1 MSRQPASDEM
11 ARQLRTAWFTY
22 LDTIEPVRPALYRYC
37 RRLTRDVWE
46 AEDLLQ
52 ETLLRGF
59 GAIGWG
65 DLHGDSSRVKDTRA
79 YLFRIAT
86 NLWID
91 QLRRNEVRFARPDIP
106 EPSPTPEQAVATRE
120 AAAKLLTQAS
130 PQQRAAIVLKDIFD
144 FTAEEIAVMLSTTV
158 GAVKSALHRG
168 RTNLQGTPQE
178 SPAPLRAPSSELIDR
193 VVAAFNARDVD
204 GMTDLLLENVTLD
217 VPGVGGERG
226 KNMIWVR
233 ASLSHSSFRSEPL
246 LYHGE
251 WIVATWDK
259 QGSERV
265 LASVNRFEE
274 QDGAIARIREYA
286 YCPDTIN
293 EVAAE
298 LGVKAAPRK
307 YHQDPATLQR
317 MIAASNLPWTKA
329 V

>member
-1 MSRQPASDEM
+1 MSHQPASDEM

-22 LDTIEPVRPALYRYC
+22 VDTIEPVRPALYGYC
-37 RRLTRDVWE
+37 RRLTGDVWE

-59 GAIGWG
+59 GAIGRG
-65 DLHGDSSRVKDTRA
+65 DLHGDSSRVKDARA
-79 YLFRIAT
+79 YLFRVAT

-91 QLRRNEVRFARPDIP
+91 QLRRNEVRFDREGVP

-120 AAAKLLTQAS
+120 AASQLFTQAS

-144 FTAEEIAVMLSTTV
+144 FTAEEIAVMLSTSV

-168 RTNLQGTPQE
+168 RTNLKKTPQQ
-178 SPAPLRAPSSELIDR
+178 SHGSLRAPSRELIDR

-204 GMTDLLLENVTLD
+204 GITNLLLENVTLD

-233 ASLSHSSFRSEPL
+233 ASLSHPSFRSEPL
-246 LYHGE
+246 LYQGE
-251 WIVATWDK
+251 WIFITWDEP
-259 QGSERV
+259 GDERV
-265 LASVNRFEE
+265 LAGVTRFEE
-274 QDGAIARIREYA
+274 QDRAIARIREYV
-286 YCPDTIN
+286 YCPETLN

-298 LGVKAAPRK
+298 LGVKAAAQK

-317 MIAASNLPWTKA
+317 MIAASNLPWRNA

>member
-1 MSRQPASDEM
+1 MSHQHASDEM

-37 RRLTRDVWE
+37 RRLTRDVWD

-59 GAIGWG
+59 GAIGRG
-65 DLHGDSSRVKDTRA
+65 DLHGDDSRVKDTRA

-91 QLRRNEVRFARPDIP
+91 QLRRKEVRFGRPDIP
-106 EPSPTPEQAVATRE
+106 KPSPAPEQAVTTRE

-130 PQQRAAIVLKDIFD
+130 PQQRAAIVLKDVFD

-168 RTNLQGTPQE
+168 RTNLQEAPQE
-178 SPAPLRAPSSELIDR
+178 SPASPRAPSRELIDR

-233 ASLSHSSFRSEPL
+233 ASLSHPSFRSEAL
-246 LYHGE
+246 MFHGE
-251 WIVATWDK
+251 WIVIVWDE

-265 LASVNRFEE
+265 LAGVNRFEE
-274 QDGAIARIREYA
+274 QDGLIARIREYA
-286 YCPDTIN
+286 YCPQAIDEIA
-293 EVAAE
+293 VE
-298 LGVKAAPRK
+298 LGLKAAPPR
-307 YHQDPATLQR
+307 YHQDHATVQR

>member
-1 MSRQPASDEM
+1 MTHQPASDEM
-11 ARQLRTAWFTY
+11 ARQLRAAWFTY
-22 LDTIEPVRPALYRYC
+22 VDTIEPVRAALYRYC

-52 ETLLRGF
+52 DTLLRGF
-59 GAIGWG
+59 GAIGRG
-65 DLHGDSSRVKDTRA
+65 DLHGNTSRVKDTRA
-79 YLFRIAT
+79 YLFRVAT

-91 QLRRNEVRFARPDIP
+91 QLRRYEVRSGLPGVP
-106 EPSPTPEQAVATRE
+106 QPSPAPEQAAATRD
-120 AAAKLLTQAS
+120 AASKLLTRAT
-130 PQQRAAIVLKDIFD
+130 PQQRAAIVLKDVFD

-168 RTNLQGTPQE
+168 RARLEQTQQE
-178 SPAPLRAPSSELIDR
+178 SHPSLRVPSKELIDR

-226 KNMIWVR
+226 RNMIWIR
-233 ASLSHSSFRSEPL
+233 ASLSHPRFRSEPL

-251 WIVATWDK
+251 WIVITWDE
-259 QGSERV
+259 QGSDRV
-265 LASVNRFEE
+265 LAGVNRFEE

-286 YCPDTIN
+286 YCPDVIN

-298 LGVKAAPRK
+298 LGVKAAARK
-307 YHQDPATLQR
+307 YHQDPATLSR

>member
-1 MSRQPASDEM
+1 MSQQLESDEM
-11 ARQLRTAWFTY
+11 ARQLRNAWFTY
-22 LDTIEPVRPALYRYC
+22 LDTIEPVRPALHRYC
-37 RRLTRDVWE
+37 RRLTRDLWE

-59 GAIGWG
+59 GAIGRG
-65 DLHGDSSRVKDTRA
+65 DLHGESSRVKDARA
-79 YLFRIAT
+79 YLFRVAT

-91 QLRRNEVRFARPDIP
+91 QLRRKEVRPGLP
-106 EPSPTPEQAVATRE
+106 EVPESPPTPEQAVATRE
-120 AAAKLLTQAS
+120 AASRLLTQTT

-144 FTAEEIAVMLSTTV
+144 FTVEEIAVMLSTTV

-168 RTNLQGTPQE
+168 RTNLQKTQQE
-178 SPAPLRAPSSELIDR
+178 TSASPRAPSRELIDR
-193 VVAAFNARDVD
+193 VVAAFNAHDVD
-204 GMTDLLLENVTLD
+204 GMTELLLENVTLE

-226 KNMIWVR
+226 RNMIWVG
-233 ASLSHSSFRSEPL
+233 ASLSHPSFRAEAL

-251 WIVATWDK
+251 WIVVTWEE

-274 QDGAIARIREYA
+274 QDRAIARIREYA

>member
-1 MSRQPASDEM
+1 MSHQPASDEM
-11 ARQLRTAWFTY
+11 ARQLRTSWFTY
-22 LDTIEPVRPALYRYC
+22 VDTIEPVRPALYRYC
-37 RRLTRDVWE
+37 RRLTGDVWE

-59 GAIGWG
+59 GAIGRG
-65 DLHGDSSRVKDTRA
+65 DLHGDSSRLKDPRA
-79 YLFRIAT
+79 YLFRVAT

-91 QLRRNEVRFARPDIP
+91 QLRRNEVRFGRPAVR

-120 AAAKLLTQAS
+120 AASKLLTQAS

-168 RTNLQGTPQE
+168 RTNLQKTPQE
-178 SPAPLRAPSSELIDR
+178 SRASLRAPSRELIDR

-204 GMTDLLLENVTLD
+204 GITDLLLENVTLD

-233 ASLSHSSFRSEPL
+233 ASLSHPSFRSEPL
-246 LYHGE
+246 LYQGE
-251 WIVATWDK
+251 WIVITWDE
-259 QGSERV
+259 QGAERV
-265 LASVNRFEE
+265 LAGVTRFEE
-274 QDGAIARIREYA
+274 QDRAIARIREYA
-286 YCPDTIN
+286 YCPETID

-298 LGVKAAPRK
+298 LGVKAATRK

>member
-1 MSRQPASDEM
+1 MSHLPASDEM

-22 LDTIEPVRPALYRYC
+22 VDTIEPVRPALYRYC
-37 RRLTRDVWE
+37 RRLTGDVWE

-59 GAIGWG
+59 GAIGRG
-65 DLHGDSSRVKDTRA
+65 DLHGDSSRVKDTRV

-91 QLRRNEVRFARPDIP
+91 QLRRNEVRFDRPGVP

-120 AAAKLLTQAS
+120 AASKLFTQTS

-144 FTAEEIAVMLSTTV
+144 FTAAEIAVMLSTTV

-168 RTNLQGTPQE
+168 RANLQKTPQE
-178 SPAPLRAPSSELIDR
+178 GHALLRAPSRELIDR

-204 GMTDLLLENVTLD
+204 GITDLLLDSVTLD

-233 ASLSHSSFRSEPL
+233 ASLSHPSFRSEPL
-246 LYHGE
+246 LYQGE
-251 WIVATWDK
+251 WIVITWDE
-259 QGSERV
+259 QGAERV
-265 LASVNRFEE
+265 LVGVTRFEE
-274 QDGAIARIREYA
+274 QDRAVARIREYA
-286 YCPDTIN
+286 YCPETIN

-298 LGVKAAPRK
+298 LGVKAATRK

-317 MIAASNLPWTKA
+317 MIAASTLPWTRT

>member
-1 MSRQPASDEM
+1 MSHQPASDEM

-22 LDTIEPVRPALYRYC
+22 VDTVEPVRPALYRYC
-37 RRLTRDVWE
+37 RHLTGDLWE

-59 GAIGWG
+59 GAIGRG
-65 DLHGDSSRVKDTRA
+65 DLHGDSSRVKDPRA
-79 YLFRIAT
+79 YLFRVAS

-91 QLRRNEVRFARPDIP
+91 QLRRNEVRLGQPAVPG
-106 EPSPTPEQAVATRE
+106 PSPTPEQAVATRE
-120 AAAKLLTQAS
+120 AASKLLAQAS

-144 FTAEEIAVMLSTTV
+144 FTVEEIAVMLSTTV

-168 RTNLQGTPQE
+168 RTNLQKAPQK
-178 SPAPLRAPSSELIDR
+178 SHASLRAPSRELIDR
-193 VVAAFNARDVD
+193 VVAAFNARDVV

-233 ASLSHSSFRSEPL
+233 ATLSHPAFRSEPM
-246 LYHGE
+246 LYQGE
-251 WIVATWDK
+251 WIVITWDE
-259 QGSERV
+259 QGAERV
-265 LASVNRFEE
+265 LADVTRFEE
-274 QDGAIARIREYA
+274 QDRAIARIREYA
-286 YCPDTIN
+286 YCPETID

-298 LGVKAAPRK
+298 LGVKAATRK
-307 YHQDPATLQR
+307 YHQDSATLQR
-317 MIAASNLPWTKA
+317 MIASSNLPWTEA